1 MVKAFAEKR
10 MFSARG
16 RRTFAM
22 VKLARDE
29 SGRLL
34 ASPVALG
41 LSGAITTLAKA
52 DGFVEISEKRQFID
66 AGDEVLVRLFKPK
79 MDVEKDTLE
88 S

>member
-10 MFSARG
+10 MFPARG
-16 RRTFAM
+16 RRTFTM
-22 VKLARDE
+22 VKLARDK

-52 DGFVEISEKRQFID
+52 DGFVMISEEQQFID
-66 AGDEVLVRLFKPK
+66 AGDEVSVWLFKPEI
-79 MDVEKDTLE
+79 DSEKGALR